1 MAKNNNMKSIEE
13 ISKMNLADIGRD
25 PDDKKDQDYQA
36 GEEGQGGLES
46 GEEPA
51 GGPVGWDMQEKMAEP
66 SGEHYAFDATI
77 GRPELSDFVRNHMIR
92 QPAFILIVLMGI
104 ALPIYTFFFQR
115 ANMYLSLVFFLVL
128 SIVYPL
134 WQYKKIAAQ
143 NLKNPVYENVFHY
156 MVDDKGFH
164 LEAGLRAIDLE
175 WKEFTKLHELKSS
188 YILYTGK
195 KNAYVL
201 PKKDLGSSEERIM
214 TFVRHRLN
222 QV

>member
-1 MAKNNNMKSIEE
+1 MAKNNDMKSIEE

-104 ALPIYTFFFQR
+104 ALPIYTFFFGSNK
-115 ANMYLSLVFFLVL
+115 AFTSFSVSLTLNLFLIISKAKV
-128 SIVYPL
+128 
-134 WQYKKIAAQ
+134 
-143 NLKNPVYENVFHY
+143 
-156 MVDDKGFH
+156 
-164 LEAGLRAIDLE
+164 
-175 WKEFTKLHELKSS
+175 
-188 YILYTGK
+188 
-195 KNAYVL
+195 
-201 PKKDLGSSEERIM
+201 
-214 TFVRHRLN
+214 
-222 QV
+222 